1 MARKPT
7 YEELE
12 QRIKEL
18 EEEADKSKQTE
29 DTLRE
34 TEERF
39 RSIYEESPVG
49 IEIYDSKGQLLHAN
63 KACLDIFGIVD
74 ERQIKGFRLFDDP
87 NLPVKEKSKL
97 RKGQMVRF
105 GATFDFD
112 LVKKQ
117 NLYDTTKSGIAYVDV
132 VITPLASKGND
143 GSGEYLVQV
152 QDNTERK
159 QAEEELKRAHS
170 ELERRVVARTADL
183 EKAIR
188 SLQAEITERKRSE
201 EALQD
206 SEDMLRS
213 IFRAAPT
220 GIGVVS
226 DRVITQANERLC
238 EILGYS
244 KDELLGQSARM
255 VYLCDEDFEYVGR
268 EKYAQIRDKGTGTV
282 ETRWQRKDGKVIDVL
297 LSSTPLDL
305 NDLSIG
311 VTFTALDITDR
322 KKAVKALEESEE
334 KYRLLV
340 ENANDAIF
348 IIQDGIVKFPNFKTE
363 EMTGYSEK
371 ELSEISFINIIHP
384 DDREMVL
391 ESRRK
396 RLLGEKPPS
405 TYSFRMIN
413 KSGNE
418 LIVQINTVLI
428 TWEGNPATINFIRD
442 ISEQKRLE
450 ALLQR
455 AQKMESVGLLAGGVA
470 HDLNNVLSGIVS
482 YPELLLLDLP
492 EDSKL
497 RKPVETMQESGLR
510 AAAIVQDLLTVARGV
525 ATTKEPLN
533 LNDLVSDYLNSPE
546 FKKLKQFHP
555 TVTIKSNLNSNLLNI
570 TGSHVH
576 IRKVIMNLIS
586 NASESI
592 EGSGNVI
599 ISTMNRYINRPLRGY
614 DNVTEGE
621 YAVLAVSDDGL
632 GISSG
637 DLERIF
643 DPFYTKKVLGRSG
656 TGLGLAVVWNVVQDH
671 EGYIEVKSN
680 ENGTMFELYFS
691 ITRDEISDKALSIPI
706 KDYKGNGE
714 RILVVDD
721 VESQREIS
729 CKMLDTLGYK
739 TKAVSSGEEAVE
751 YLKEN
756 TVDLILLDMIM
767 APGLNGRETYERI
780 IKIHPNQK
788 AIITSGFAETVDV
801 KEAQTLG
808 AGQYIKKP
816 LTLEKIGIAVRD
828 ELKK

>member
-29 DTLRE
+29 ETLRE

-74 ERQIKGFRLFDDP
+74 ERQIEGFRLFDDP

-97 RKGQMVRF
+97 RKGQMVRYE
-105 GATFDFD
+105 ATFDFD
-112 LVKKQ
+112 LVKKH
-117 NLYDTTKSGIAYVDV
+117 NLYDTTKSGIAYIDV

-152 QDNTERK
+152 QDNTERN

-170 ELERRVVARTADL
+170 DLERRVVARTTDL

-226 DRVITQANERLC
+226 DRVITQANERFC

-244 KDELLGQSARM
+244 KDELLGQDARM
-255 VYLCDEDFEYVGR
+255 VYPCDEDFEYVGR

-348 IIQDGIVKFPNFKTE
+348 IIQDEIVKFPNHKTE
-363 EMTGYSEK
+363 EMTGFSEK
-371 ELSEISFINIIHP
+371 ELSEVPFINIIHP
-384 DDREMVL
+384 DDRELVL
-391 ESRRK
+391 
-396 RLLGEKPPS
+396 
-405 TYSFRMIN
+405 
-413 KSGNE
+413 
-418 LIVQINTVLI
+418 
-428 TWEGNPATINFIRD
+428 
-442 ISEQKRLE
+442 
-450 ALLQR
+450 
-455 AQKMESVGLLAGGVA
+455 
-470 HDLNNVLSGIVS
+470 
-482 YPELLLLDLP
+482 
-492 EDSKL
+492 
-497 RKPVETMQESGLR
+497 
-510 AAAIVQDLLTVARGV
+510 
-525 ATTKEPLN
+525 
-533 LNDLVSDYLNSPE
+533 
-546 FKKLKQFHP
+546 
-555 TVTIKSNLNSNLLNI
+555 
-570 TGSHVH
+570 
-576 IRKVIMNLIS
+576 
-586 NASESI
+586 
-592 EGSGNVI
+592 
-599 ISTMNRYINRPLRGY
+599 
-614 DNVTEGE
+614 
-621 YAVLAVSDDGL
+621 
-632 GISSG
+632 
-637 DLERIF
+637 
-643 DPFYTKKVLGRSG
+643 
-656 TGLGLAVVWNVVQDH
+656 
-671 EGYIEVKSN
+671 
-680 ENGTMFELYFS
+680 
-691 ITRDEISDKALSIPI
+691 
-706 KDYKGNGE
+706 
-714 RILVVDD
+714 
-721 VESQREIS
+721 
-729 CKMLDTLGYK
+729 
-739 TKAVSSGEEAVE
+739 
-751 YLKEN
+751 
-756 TVDLILLDMIM
+756 
-767 APGLNGRETYERI
+767 
-780 IKIHPNQK
+780 
-788 AIITSGFAETVDV
+788 
-801 KEAQTLG
+801 
-808 AGQYIKKP
+808 
-816 LTLEKIGIAVRD
+816 
-828 ELKK
+828 